1 MTPAATSPRGFV
13 LAAGMALILMCAVG
27 VTVLLAAA
35 ALFSDKQRGSD
46 LSDAAALSVAT
57 WYAQA
62 MNYQAYANRAIIA
75 NEVMI
80 AQSLTLL
87 SWIKHLETITRN
99 TGQVAALFPALS
111 GVSAWLEQA
120 TVATRG
126 LAQAAVVSEVPFR
139 SAYTRAL
146 QASQE
151 AMQLA
156 ANPFATQSLVNEVI
170 WSGDPRFFGQYL
182 PTSDVSTFYRSV
194 RSFGGADR
202 QLQAQ
207 HILEQLDTFSRSR
220 GFDQRLYL
228 LPSTGC
234 VPTSVNTLFSRLV
247 RRGGTALTQDFREW
261 ESVDTLSVHRWQR
274 GRGWF
279 RVTCRGISES
289 FPLGW
294 GSAQAATPVD
304 AGLMAQAGTAANGQ
318 ALSRA
323 RSEGSAITGYL
334 GLSGYRDLSDQSAVG
349 RRQATFRIP
358 ILVRL
363 TDGKR
368 LAPAAT
374 EAVNRL
380 ARLGGEFNPAQA
392 DGFLGKAVWAVSV
405 GQVSFVD
412 PTSGPIEHLP
422 SLFMPF
428 WNANLTALSV
438 EDQAAAMLV
447 AGRRTGP

>member
-111 GVSAWLEQA
+111 GVSAWLQQA

-182 PTSDVSTFYRSV
+182 PTSDVSRFYRSV
-194 RSFGGADR
+194 RSFGG
-202 QLQAQ
+202 
-207 HILEQLDTFSRSR
+207 EQIGNSRRSTSSSNSMPLAAPGDSTSASTF
-220 GFDQRLYL
+220 
-228 LPSTGC
+228 
-234 VPTSVNTLFSRLV
+234 
-247 RRGGTALTQDFREW
+247 
-261 ESVDTLSVHRWQR
+261 
-274 GRGWF
+274 
-279 RVTCRGISES
+279 
-289 FPLGW
+289 FP
-294 GSAQAATPVD
+294 
-304 AGLMAQAGTAANGQ
+304 
-318 ALSRA
+318 
-323 RSEGSAITGYL
+323 
-334 GLSGYRDLSDQSAVG
+334 
-349 RRQATFRIP
+349 
-358 ILVRL
+358 
-363 TDGKR
+363 R
-368 LAPAAT
+368 LAVFQRASTPSSHGLFG
-374 EAVNRL
+374 EA
-380 ARLGGEFNPAQA
+380 EP
-392 DGFLGKAVWAVSV
+392 
-405 GQVSFVD
+405 
-412 PTSGPIEHLP
+412 P
-422 SLFMPF
+422 
-428 WNANLTALSV
+428 
-438 EDQAAAMLV
+438 
-447 AGRRTGP
+447 